1 MTINLTLII
10 QIVNFLIAYW
20 LLRVL
25 LFKPAVEHI
34 TRIENDEGAYKLRV
48 SELEYRVEQERIRL
62 ANTVQAT
69 MDTLQRHYPHESES
83 TSFVFNDV
91 QIDTTQLMIPNKYI
105 TEEQEQII
113 QQLRKKVML

>member
-34 TRIENDEGAYKLRV
+34 TRMENDEGAHKLRV
-48 SELEYRVEQERIRL
+48 SQLEYRVEQEHIRL
-62 ANTVQAT
+62 ANTTQTT
-69 MDTLQRHYPHESES
+69 MNILKRQYPPESERVA
-83 TSFVFNDV
+83 FVFNDV
-91 QIDTTQLMIPNKYI
+91 QIDTTQFIIPNKHI
-105 TEEQEQII
+105 IEEQELVV
-113 QQLRKKVML
+113 QQLRNKVMV